1 VPHEYSRARRPNG
14 NRAGRRWL
22 DAGTGDPEIGT
33 VVRNSNLRST
43 RRWGGAVPATRRDR
57 RALATREAIL
67 RAAAGV
73 FRRRGYARTGMREVA
88 AAADLS
94 PANLYYYF
102 ASKDE
107 LLFFCQDRSLDRML
121 AAVAAIARR
130 RAPAEERLRAVVTSH
145 LALLL
150 DQLDGAAAHLET
162 DALPPALR
170 QRVIAKRDRYERAV
184 RRIVASGI
192 RAGSFATCDAALVTR
207 ALLGALNWT
216 ARWYRPG
223 GPAALGTVVDT
234 YADYLVRGLRT

>member
-1 VPHEYSRARRPNG
+1 MVRTSNARSNR
-14 NRAGRRWL
+14 RAGGRP
-22 DAGTGDPEIGT
+22 APP
-33 VVRNSNLRST
+33 T
-43 RRWGGAVPATRRDR
+43 RRAR

-121 AAVAAIARR
+121 AAVTAIAPQRQPPE
-130 RAPAEERLRAVVTSH
+130 AKLRAVVATH

-150 DQLDGAAAHLET
+150 DELDGAAAHLEV

-170 QRVIAKRDRYERAV
+170 ARVVAKRDRYEAAV
-184 RRIVASGI
+184 RRIVA
-192 RAGSFATCDAALVTR
+192 AGSRSGAFVRCDATLVTR

-216 ARWYRPG
+216 ARWYRPE
-223 GPAALGTVVDT
+223 GPAAPGVVADAF
-234 YADYLVRGLRT
+234 ADYLVRGLRT